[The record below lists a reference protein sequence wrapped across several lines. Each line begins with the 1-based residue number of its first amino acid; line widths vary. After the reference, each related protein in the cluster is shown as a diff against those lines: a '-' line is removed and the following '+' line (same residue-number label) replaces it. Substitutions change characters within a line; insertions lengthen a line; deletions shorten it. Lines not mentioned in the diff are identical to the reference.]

1 MDQSTSKYDSLKMR
15 FRFKLIHMGFE
26 GAVVAEKI
34 KLPTNT
40 RFLFSLH
47 FTKKA
52 FCCFNKSLYFTNIEI
67 SSTKK

>member
-1 MDQSTSKYDSLKMR
+1 
-15 FRFKLIHMGFE
+15 MGFE

-47 FTKKA
+47 FTKKH
-52 FCCFNKSLYFTNIEI
+52 FVVLINPFILQTLKYHQLKNKN
-67 SSTKK
+67 